1 MLKLISNFIRE
12 FKPLCLIDGEAVIC
26 EKNENH
32 EQVFLGA
39 FEFVTDY
46 ERVDSELSNNIK
58 YIVIKKK
65 KKNWPF
71 EFWHNK
77 ISEKT
82 CFKVSK
88 ELSWTLEESNQA
100 QKQHGRQYFYQPKVK
115 NYFIYFSY

>member
-32 EQVFLGA
+32 VFLGA

-65 KKNWPF
+65 
-71 EFWHNK
+71 E
-77 ISEKT
+77 
-82 CFKVSK
+82 K
-88 ELSWTLEESNQA
+88 ELAIWILA
-100 QKQHGRQYFYQPKVK
+100 QQD
-115 NYFIYFSY
+115 